1 MVCQPSVNP
10 GLHSLLEL
18 WLASIPLKSKK
29 ESVPLVQGR
38 LLVPMEDT
46 YQKVWRTC
54 IRFGLGSPKPKA
66 RRKPGGCESSL
77 KRIRRCFF
85 QVGTGAR
92 EVKKVLK
99 LFDRKQKSTR
109 QVVLFRTTD
118 HAKATRRLLSQGL
131 FGKPGKFRW
140 AIWSGACWRG
150 GGRAGGRRLAVRLGP
165 SGSALLP

>member
-85 QVGTGAR
+85 QVRTGAR
-92 EVKKVLK
+92 EVKKMLGK

-109 QVVLFRTTD
+109 LDKLYFSGQRTTMP
-118 HAKATRRLLSQGL
+118 HTTTFVVTGVVVWQA
-131 FGKPGKFRW
+131 
-140 AIWSGACWRG
+140 
-150 GGRAGGRRLAVRLGP
+150 
-165 SGSALLP
+165 